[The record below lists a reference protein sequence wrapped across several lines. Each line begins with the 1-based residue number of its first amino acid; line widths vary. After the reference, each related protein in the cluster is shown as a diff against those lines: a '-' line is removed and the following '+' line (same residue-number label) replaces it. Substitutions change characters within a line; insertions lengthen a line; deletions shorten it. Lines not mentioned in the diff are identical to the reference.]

1 MHSSNAEIDY
11 YYIVAAAGI
20 GKRMGLTYPKQF
32 LEVDGKPIFITTL
45 EVIEKNHRV
54 TGIIVVTNE
63 EYIYEVEKMC
73 RAFRI
78 TKVIGVVIGGVERQ
92 DSIYNALQQ
101 IPKNSIIGVQDG
113 VRPFIEDRYIEDSY
127 VKLMKETNLDGVV
140 VGVSVKDTIK
150 IIGLDGEIVGT
161 PKRDLL
167 FTAQTPQVFRGEI
180 LHRSYEIAKKQKFL
194 GTDDS
199 SLVEKAG
206 GCVGII
212 LGSYE
217 NIKITTPEDL
227 LIFSKERIN
236 RITTKK
242 L

>member
-11 YYIVAAAGI
+11 YYIVAAAGV
-20 GKRMGLTYPKQF
+20 GKRMGLSYPKQF
-32 LEVDGKPIFITTL
+32 LEVEGKPIFIKTL
-45 EVIEKNHRV
+45 EVIENNHRV

-63 EYIYEVEKMC
+63 EYIYEVKKMC
-73 RAFRI
+73 RTFKI
-78 TKVIGVVIGGVERQ
+78 TKVIDVVSGGIERQ

-113 VRPFIEDRYIEDSY
+113 VRPFIEERYIEDSY
-127 VKLMKETNLDGVV
+127 SKLMEETNLDGIV
-140 VGVSVKDTIK
+140 VGVPVKDTIK
-150 IIGLDGEIVGT
+150 VVNSDGEIIET

-167 FTAQTPQVFRGEI
+167 FAAQTPQVFRGEI
-180 LHRSYEIAKKQKFL
+180 LHKSYEIAKKQKFL

-199 SLVEKAG
+199 SLVEKVG
-206 GCVGII
+206 GIVGTI

-227 LIFSKERIN
+227 FIYSKN
-236 RITTKK
+236 K
-242 L
+242 

>member
-1 MHSSNAEIDY
+1 MHSSNAEIEY
-11 YYIVAAAGI
+11 YYIVAAAGV

-32 LEVDGKPIFITTL
+32 LEVDGKPIFVKTL

-54 TGIIVVTNE
+54 TGIIVVTNK
-63 EYIYEVEKMC
+63 EYISEVKKMC
-73 RAFRI
+73 RTFEI
-78 TKVIGVVIGGVERQ
+78 TKVIDVVSGGKERQ
-92 DSIYNALQQ
+92 DSIYNALQL

-127 VKLMKETNLDGVV
+127 TKLMEETELDGIV
-140 VGVSVKDTIK
+140 VGVPVKDTIK
-150 IIGLDGEIVGT
+150 VVDSDGQIVKT

-167 FTAQTPQVFRGEI
+167 FAAQTPQVFRGEI
-180 LHRSYEIAKKQKFL
+180 LHRSYEEAEKQKFL

-206 GCVGII
+206 GRVGTL

-227 LIFSKERIN
+227 LIFSKEKR
-236 RITTKK
+236 
-242 L
+242 